1 MKLARYVGPLVAYA
15 VYIFFAGSI
24 KDSAPPGGM
33 SDKTAHAIAFGLMVP
48 LAVHAAAYV
57 APRLGFAARVFA
69 AVAVASALGGLLE
82 IWQLLL
88 PWRTS
93 EVLDWVADTLG
104 AVAVGLAFFAFDAA
118 APRQRREKET

>member
-1 MKLARYVGPLVAYA
+1 
-15 VYIFFAGSI
+15 
-24 KDSAPPGGM
+24 
-33 SDKTAHAIAFGLMVP
+33 
-48 LAVHAAAYV
+48 
-57 APRLGFAARVFA
+57 ARVFA